1 MTPLV
6 FVKTSSNL
14 HQIW

>member
-1 MTPLV
+1 MFQLA

-14 HQIW
+14 DQIW